1 MKRTAPEHCELLA
14 RGNDQLHAGFLTQNA
29 AVEAQ
34 IIVLRLSPV
43 AACVIFVLDAALL
56 VLFRQ
61 ALLRI
66 PPGDQVHQLPALLFC
81 QGNLERMRHIVV
93 SFRGRGSLHKGF
105 ERDTISHAPGF

>member
-43 AACVIFVLDAALL
+43 AACVILVVDAALL

-61 ALLRI
+61 ALLRRL
-66 PPGDQVHQLPALLFC
+66 VLFLFRRSRYNQLVILIL
-81 QGNLERMRHIVV
+81 
-93 SFRGRGSLHKGF
+93 
-105 ERDTISHAPGF
+105 D